1 MFISKPIHHELKYS
15 FVSMFLYCPYMMIT
29 RIKRRTLR
37 RMMMMTDEDEEEEK
51 EEEEASSRRRR
62 TR

>member
-37 RMMMMTDEDEEEEK
+37 RVMMRTD
-51 EEEEASSRRRR
+51 EEEASSRRRR